1 MSGNSAG
8 FVLKASSTEL
18 ITGNTLR
25 SVPS

>member
-8 FVLKASSTEL
+8 FVLKSSSTEL

-25 SVPS
+25 PVPS

>member
-25 SVPS
+25 PVPS